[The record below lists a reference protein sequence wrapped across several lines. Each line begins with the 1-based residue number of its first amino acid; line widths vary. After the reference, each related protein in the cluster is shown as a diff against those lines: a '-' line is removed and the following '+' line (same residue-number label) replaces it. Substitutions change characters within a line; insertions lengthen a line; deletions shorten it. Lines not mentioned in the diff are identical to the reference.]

1 MEVAVAAKVRILDLT
16 SRRSVSSLLKPYWG
30 HLGGILEPSSG
41 QEPPTWPQE
50 AVRGPSGGR
59 EVRERLGMACFDGV
73 SSRRNAY
80 LCMAPRWPQVGP
92 KGPEEDHLERHL
104 GVFHRSARGQVTIK
118 GASFGGHGPLAATH
132 AIFNNSTRHMG
143 SNMPWAKGLA
153 IYVEP
158 FVTHPVCKIALGDE
172 KFDVSLWMSPLL
184 LKRGS

>member
-1 MEVAVAAKVRILDLT
+1 MPPQHRPHLYLT
-16 SRRSVSSLLKPYWG
+16 SRRSVSSLLKPSWG
-30 HLGGILEPSSG
+30 HLGASLGASSG

-80 LCMAPRWPQVGP
+80 LRMAPRWPQVGP

-118 GASFGGHGPLAATH
+118 GASFGGHGPLAATR
-132 AIFNNSTRHMG
+132 AIFNNNTGYTG
-143 SNMPWAKGLA
+143 SRKVSRSETAKKC
-153 IYVEP
+153 P
-158 FVTHPVCKIALGDE
+158 DRKR
-172 KFDVSLWMSPLL
+172 
-184 LKRGS
+184 LKRVPIGHA

>member
-16 SRRSVSSLLKPYWG
+16 SRRSVSSLLKPSWG
-30 HLGGILEPSSG
+30 HLGAILGASSG

-118 GASFGGHGPLAATH
+118 GASFGGHGPLAATR
-132 AIFNNSTRHMG
+132 AIFNNSTGYTG
-143 SNMPWAKGLA
+143 SNTPWAKGLA
-153 IYVEP
+153 IYVEL
-158 FVTHPVCKIALGDE
+158 FVTHPRL
-172 KFDVSLWMSPLL
+172 
-184 LKRGS
+184 